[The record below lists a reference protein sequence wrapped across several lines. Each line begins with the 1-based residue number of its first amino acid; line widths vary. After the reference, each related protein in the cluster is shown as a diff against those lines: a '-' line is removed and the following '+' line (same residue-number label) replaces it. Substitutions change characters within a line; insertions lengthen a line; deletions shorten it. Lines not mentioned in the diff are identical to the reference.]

1 VLSRLV
7 LNWTSEF
14 RATRRNM
21 LVFEGSDSAAP
32 PANLYAA
39 LSLQNSRPFDIKSS
53 ITLVSNCISSVRT
66 VDEGICGGVEM
77 TRRIG
82 RECR

>member
-7 LNWTSEF
+7 LNWASEI
-14 RATRRNM
+14 RATRRN
-21 LVFEGSDSAAP
+21 VFVLEGSDSAAP

-39 LSLQNSRPFDIKSS
+39 LSLQNSRPFDTKSW
-53 ITLVSNCISSVRT
+53 ITLVSNCISSVHP
-66 VDEGICGGVEM
+66 VDDGSCGCVEM